1 MKKINLDE
9 IQVNAKEAAAD
20 QLDEVNGGCR
30 VHVRFICNGREL
42 ASLDAYAGGK
52 YGYCQCSRRVGEAT
66 APLSVYNQVIRSS
79 NPYFYY
85 GGMPGK
91 NPDDYKKLPDAAYY
105 QKYGKYPS

>member
-52 YGYCQCSRRVGEAT
+52 YGYCQCSRQVAGAT
-66 APLSVYNQVIRSS
+66 APLAVYNQVIRSS
-79 NPYFYY
+79 NPYFYD
-85 GGMPGK
+85 GMQS
-91 NPDDYKKLPDAAYY
+91 KKSNNNAILPEAAYY
-105 QKYGKYPS
+105 QKYGKWPS

>member
-1 MKKINLDE
+1 MKKMNLDA

-66 APLSVYNQVIRSS
+66 APLAVYNQFISSS
-79 NPYFYY
+79 NHYYYY
-85 GGMPGK
+85 GTQSK
-91 NPDDYKKLPDAAYY
+91 NPNDNSRLPDAAYY
-105 QKYGKYPS
+105 QKYGKWPS

>member
-30 VHVRFICNGREL
+30 VHVRFICNRREL

-66 APLSVYNQVIRSS
+66 APLAVYNQVIRSS
-79 NPYFYY
+79 NPYYYY
-85 GGMPGK
+85 GTQSK
-91 NPDDYKKLPDAAYY
+91 NPNDNSRLPDAAYY
-105 QKYGKYPS
+105 QKYGKWPS